1 VTISLRD
8 IPEALK
14 VLREEWERQSA
25 IPGYIRSW
33 HGKARLQVVK
43 RFLDSVSGWVDS
55 LHAADEEIAT
65 DDTESWGW
73 QLTSAADLLGVEV
86 QS

>member
-8 IPEALK
+8 IPGALK
-14 VLREEWERQSA
+14 VLDGEWKKQA
-25 IPGYIRSW
+25 KMPAYTRSW
-33 HGKARLQVVK
+33 HGRARLRVAK

-55 LHAADEEIAT
+55 LHTAGEEIAA

-73 QLTSAADLLGVEV
+73 QLTSAANLLGVEV
-86 QS
+86 QP